1 MTSIR
6 NRGEKKDISTS
17 NSRSNSD
24 EEVFEDEPAPQIDED
39 DLRDVNSDVDLAS
52 QHTNDQWKSFTILD
66 DTSAMGENDSDIMA
80 RGSKVTVHE
89 QQYHGSF
96 VSSEM
101 LKKKIFIVISVVLV
115 MIILTMHISKIESVN
130 MSLRKSGAYI
140 TPDQCFADI
149 HGSTH
154 NSQNKGIPFFW
165 HIPHSSFIFEA
176 CATSCLELTLASYH
190 SGDLELKS
198 KLKIHTINGKSFV
211 NVDLFSTE
219 GIDHAAKLHLA
230 KSDLADVMVSPFVNY
245 GPKMLL
251 DKNMGRLFTI
261 MRDPI
266 PRAIS
271 VFDSF
276 VSSATIPEISD
287 MKISEYLESQY
298 MESNWM
304 IRAIT
309 DKRQLETIGEEDL
322 EYAKSILSEK
332 CLIGLYERI
341 EDSFDRF
348 ETYFGWEGISG
359 KTICQKQIYQKAQ
372 EREIETNE
380 RSGKAI
386 YDDDKIIEAM
396 RRANSWDILLYEHA
410 VSLFA
415 EQEFSS
421 KENIAI
427 R

>member
-1 MTSIR
+1 M
-6 NRGEKKDISTS
+6 
-17 NSRSNSD
+17 
-24 EEVFEDEPAPQIDED
+24 
-39 DLRDVNSDVDLAS
+39 
-52 QHTNDQWKSFTILD
+52 SF
-66 DTSAMGENDSDIMA
+66 S
-80 RGSKVTVHE
+80 
-89 QQYHGSF
+89 
-96 VSSEM
+96 
-101 LKKKIFIVISVVLV
+101 
-115 MIILTMHISKIESVN
+115 
-130 MSLRKSGAYI
+130 
-140 TPDQCFADI
+140 
-149 HGSTH
+149 
-154 NSQNKGIPFFW
+154 
-165 HIPHSSFIFEA
+165 
-176 CATSCLELTLASYH
+176 
-190 SGDLELKS
+190 
-198 KLKIHTINGKSFV
+198 
-211 NVDLFSTE
+211 DLFSTE

>member
-101 LKKKIFIVISVVLV
+101 LKKKIFIVISVVFV

-140 TPDQCFADI
+140 APDQCFADI

-176 CATSCLELTLASYH
+176 GATSCLELTLASYH

-198 KLKIHTINGKSFV
+198 KVGVFTLTVIFNS
-211 NVDLFSTE
+211 
-219 GIDHAAKLHLA
+219 
-230 KSDLADVMVSPFVNY
+230 NY
-245 GPKMLL
+245 
-251 DKNMGRLFTI
+251 
-261 MRDPI
+261 
-266 PRAIS
+266 
-271 VFDSF
+271 
-276 VSSATIPEISD
+276 
-287 MKISEYLESQY
+287 
-298 MESNWM
+298 
-304 IRAIT
+304 
-309 DKRQLETIGEEDL
+309 
-322 EYAKSILSEK
+322 
-332 CLIGLYERI
+332 
-341 EDSFDRF
+341 
-348 ETYFGWEGISG
+348 
-359 KTICQKQIYQKAQ
+359 
-372 EREIETNE
+372 
-380 RSGKAI
+380 
-386 YDDDKIIEAM
+386 
-396 RRANSWDILLYEHA
+396 
-410 VSLFA
+410 
-415 EQEFSS
+415 
-421 KENIAI
+421 
-427 R
+427 